1 MSGEITMKK
10 IVSTTL
16 IFSLLLANLLFPSAN
31 AQPAL
36 PTIYIRQDGSID
48 PPTAPIRRDRDV
60 YTFTGEAF
68 ARIYVQRGSIII
80 DGAGYTLRGPYNGTA
95 TDIWI
100 IGQGS
105 DQPTNGTLVPW
116 VIGIDLGGADVK
128 GLTIKNLKIKNF
140 SIGMY
145 IWTENN
151 TVTGNAVSE
160 NIVGILLSGC
170 NNGITRNYIGKNDMG
185 IFFGVNTPG
194 DEPVNITLT
203 HNSFVDND
211 VHFSGC
217 FCEDYNTTE
226 PMHTWDDGKEG
237 NFWNGYNGTDKDGDG
252 VGDTPYVIDVQNQD
266 RYPLIQSIAAQP
278 AATPKMPVEAIIAA
292 IALPIIMV
300 AAMVAYRR
308 RNKKNSENTENVVDT

>member
-1 MSGEITMKK
+1 MSGEIKMKK
-10 IVSTTL
+10 IGATTL
-16 IFSLLLANLLFPSAN
+16 IFSLLVTNLLFASAN

-48 PPTAPIRRDRDV
+48 PPTAPIRRDGDV
-60 YTFTGEAF
+60 YTFTADAY
-68 ARIYVQRGSIII
+68 ARIYVQRGNIII
-80 DGAGYTLRGPYNGTA
+80 NGAGYTLRGPYNGTA

-100 IGQGS
+100 IGQGP
-105 DQPTNGTLVPW
+105 DQPTNETLVPW
-116 VIGIDLGGADVK
+116 VIGIDLGGADVT
-128 GLTIKNLKIKNF
+128 GLTIKNLNIKNF

-151 TVTGNAVSE
+151 TITGNAVSE

-170 NNGITRNYIGKNDMG
+170 NNGIIRNCIGKNDMG

-194 DEPVNITLT
+194 DEPINITLT

-217 FCEDYNTTE
+217 FCEGYNTTE

-237 NFWNGYNGTDKDGDG
+237 NFWSDYNGSDGNGDG

-266 RYPLIQSIAAQP
+266 RYPLMQIVATP
-278 AATPKMPVEAIIAA
+278 PTATPKMPVETIVAA
-292 IALPIIMV
+292 IALSIVIV
-300 AAMVAYRR
+300 AAVIAYRR
-308 RNKKNSENTENVVDT
+308 RKKKAAESNLNA

>member
-1 MSGEITMKK
+1 MSGEIKMKK
-10 IVSTTL
+10 IAAITL
-16 IFSLLLANLLFPSAN
+16 IFLLLVTNLLFASAN

-48 PPTAPIRRDRDV
+48 PPTAPIRRNGDV
-60 YTFTGEAF
+60 YTFTGDAF
-68 ARIYVQRGSIII
+68 ARMYVQRGNIII

-100 IGQGS
+100 IGQGPE
-105 DQPTNGTLVPW
+105 QPTNGTLVPW
-116 VIGIDLGGADVK
+116 VIGLDLGGADVTD
-128 GLTIKNLKIKNF
+128 LTIRNLNIKNF

-151 TVTGNAVSE
+151 TITGNAVSE

-170 NNGITRNYIGKNDMG
+170 NNGITKNCIEKNDMG

-194 DEPVNITLT
+194 DEPINITLT

-217 FCEDYNTTE
+217 FCKDYNTTE

-237 NFWNGYNGTDKDGDG
+237 NFWSDYNGSDVNDDGI
-252 VGDTPYVIDVQNQD
+252 GDTPYVIDVQNTD
-266 RYPLIQSIAAQP
+266 RYPLMQSIATQP
-278 AATPKMPVEAIIAA
+278 TATQISVETIVAAV
-292 IALPIIMV
+292 ALPIVIV
-300 AAMVAYRR
+300 AAVIAYRR
-308 RNKKNSENTENVVDT
+308 RKKKNPESKENVVDT

>member
-1 MSGEITMKK
+1 MSGEIKMKK
-10 IVSTTL
+10 IMATTL
-16 IFSLLLANLLFPSAN
+16 IFSLLVTNLLFASAN

-48 PPTAPIRRDRDV
+48 PPTAPIRRDGDV
-60 YTFTGEAF
+60 YTFTGDAY
-68 ARIYVQRGSIII
+68 ARIYVQRGNIII
-80 DGAGYTLRGPYNGTA
+80 NGAGYTLRGPYNGTA
-95 TDIWI
+95 TDIWL
-100 IGQGS
+100 IGQGPE
-105 DQPTNGTLVPW
+105 QPTNGTLVPW
-116 VIGIDLGGADVK
+116 VIGIDLGGADVT
-128 GLTIKNLKIKNF
+128 GLTIKNLNIKNF

-151 TVTGNAVSE
+151 TITGNAVSE

-170 NNGITRNYIGKNDMG
+170 NNGIIRNCIGKNDMG

-194 DEPVNITLT
+194 DEPINITLT

-217 FCEDYNTTE
+217 FCEGYNTTE

-237 NFWNGYNGTDKDGDG
+237 NFWSDYNGSDVNGDD

-266 RYPLIQSIAAQP
+266 RYPLMQIEATP
-278 AATPKMPVEAIIAA
+278 PTATPKMPVETIVAA
-292 IALPIIMV
+292 IALSIIIV
-300 AAMVAYRR
+300 AAVIAYRR
-308 RNKKNSENTENVVDT
+308 RKKKAAESNLNA